1 MPEPIKFDNK
11 TGNKQPSKEASHEDL
26 LKRIIEENKTI
37 VAEHTDIKKVL
48 DKLSDIA
55 LHTAT
60 SPKAGV
66 NYYNKDQ
73 RTITAAGPNPP
84 TGTNYNPNDPVYSNS
99 ELVYDSLQP
108 HRRAPRIQII
118 NDSTDII
125 TDKTIYVISSSNG
138 SDWTPEA
145 TIKIGEGRSF
155 YNVWELRLRSPT
167 VGVPYRITEWDIWL
181 PYSRQI
187 AAGNIN
193 LNLFTGQNVAAPF
206 PGPGINLPVIPIP
219 NGFSLSVKA
228 NVNNLGQVYLSGP
241 IPVQGGLTP
250 QADAITNVGIA
261 ANRITLDPGDTVEL
275 YISNANLVAI
285 LGSAA
290 GNSVDILVE
299 Q

>member
-1 MPEPIKFDNK
+1 MPEPAKYDHKKVI
-11 TGNKQPSKEASHEDL
+11 PSRDISYDKL
-26 LKRIIEENKTI
+26 LKEIIVSN
-37 VAEHTDIKKVL
+37 DNIKKVL
-48 DKLSDIA
+48 DKLTDI
-55 LHTAT
+55 LVHSST
-60 SPKAGV
+60 SPQKSTQ
-66 NYYNKDQ
+66 YYNKDQ
-73 RTITAAGPNPP
+73 QTITTAGPNPP
-84 TGTNYNPNDPVYSNS
+84 AGTNYNPNDPVYSNS

-118 NDSTDII
+118 NDSTDTI

-145 TIKIGEGRSF
+145 TLNIGEARSF

-167 VGVPYRITEWDIWL
+167 AGVTYRVTEWDIWL
-181 PYSRQI
+181 PYSRMI

-193 LNLFTGQNVAAPF
+193 LNLFTGQNIAAPF
-206 PGPGINLPVIPIP
+206 PGAGINLPVIPIP

-228 NVNNLGQVYLSGP
+228 NVNNLGQVYLAGP
-241 IPVQGGLTP
+241 IPVAGGLTP

-275 YISNANLVAI
+275 YITNADLVAI

>member
-1 MPEPIKFDNK
+1 MPELAKSDNK
-11 TGNKQPSKEASHEDL
+11 KGTPPKDTSSYDEL
-26 LKRIIEENKTI
+26 LKEIISGN
-37 VAEHTDIKKVL
+37 VDIKKVL
-48 DKLSDIA
+48 NKLTDI
-55 LHTAT
+55 LVHSST
-60 SPKAGV
+60 SPQQSTQ
-66 NYYNKDQ
+66 YYNKDQ
-73 RTITAAGPNPP
+73 QTITRAGPNPP
-84 TGTNYNPNDPVYSNS
+84 AGTNYNPNDPVYSNS
-99 ELVYDSLQP
+99 ELIYDSLQP

-118 NDSTDII
+118 NDSTDTI

-145 TIKIGEGRSF
+145 TLRIGEARSF

-167 VGVPYRITEWDIWL
+167 AGVPYRVTEWDIWL

-187 AAGNIN
+187 ATGNIN
-193 LNLFTGQNVAAPF
+193 LNLFTGQNIAAPF
-206 PGPGINLPVIPIP
+206 PGAGINLPVIPIP

-228 NVNNLGQVYLSGP
+228 NVNNLGQVFLAGP
-241 IPVQGGLTP
+241 IPVAGGLTP
-250 QADAITNVGIA
+250 QADAVTNVGIA

-275 YISNANLVAI
+275 YITNADLVAI